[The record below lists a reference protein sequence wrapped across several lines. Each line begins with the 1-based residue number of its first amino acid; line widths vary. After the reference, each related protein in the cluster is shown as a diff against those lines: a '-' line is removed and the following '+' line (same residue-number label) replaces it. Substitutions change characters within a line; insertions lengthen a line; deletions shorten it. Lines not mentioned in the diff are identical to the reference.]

1 MGSMDV
7 KVGPHWYRNSNGTVE
22 IEGLPQ
28 IELELRKTGGVP
40 VRMNFAIFD
49 KWGKLHAKIEANSL
63 VINEQGAYH
72 LERLEKGLVLTTTS
86 NRKRVLT
93 INVGENDQVEIPEGN
108 HSANTSG
115 CMSDSLP
122 SSTFSLQPKYRTSY
136 PFHFSLLLISDRLL
150 EKISS
155 SQQPYPVSTIAF
167 IFHHRL

>member
-40 VRMNFAIFD
+40 VRLNFAIFD
-49 KWGKLHAKIEANSL
+49 KWGKLHAKVEANSL

-72 LERLEKGLVLTTTS
+72 LERLEKGLVLTNTS

-93 INVGENDQVEIPEGN
+93 INVLENDQVEIPEGEFYTLKG
-108 HSANTSG
+108 H
-115 CMSDSLP
+115 
-122 SSTFSLQPKYRTSY
+122 
-136 PFHFSLLLISDRLL
+136 LITITPHQWSV
-150 EKISS
+150 EKITEGSGETDMKGQAVAVGS
-155 SQQPYPVSTIAF
+155 
-167 IFHHRL
+167 

>member
-72 LERLEKGLVLTTTS
+72 LERLETGLVLTTTS

-93 INVGENDQVEIPEGN
+93 INVGENDQVEIPEGEFYTLKGHLLTITPN
-108 HSANTSG
+108 QWSVEKTTESSG
-115 CMSDSLP
+115 ETDMKGRAVVVGS
-122 SSTFSLQPKYRTSY
+122 
-136 PFHFSLLLISDRLL
+136 
-150 EKISS
+150 
-155 SQQPYPVSTIAF
+155 
-167 IFHHRL
+167 

>member
-1 MGSMDV
+1 MSIDV
-7 KVGPHWYRNSNGTVE
+7 KVGPHWYRNTNGTVE

-93 INVGENDQVEIPEGN
+93 INVGENDQVEIPEGEFYTLKG
-108 HSANTSG
+108 HLFTITPHQWSVEKTTEGSG
-115 CMSDSLP
+115 ETDMKGHAVAVGS
-122 SSTFSLQPKYRTSY
+122 
-136 PFHFSLLLISDRLL
+136 
-150 EKISS
+150 
-155 SQQPYPVSTIAF
+155 
-167 IFHHRL
+167 